1 MIIFAGE
8 KTIKT
13 MATVTLQYDGR
24 SAAMKK
30 LIELFVTL
38 GGIVTEQKETKTKKG
53 SIDEAIAEYRS
64 GKTYKAKDA
73 HDLIEQCLK

>member
-1 MIIFAGE
+1 
-8 KTIKT
+8 
-13 MATVTLQYDGR
+13 MATVILQYDGR

-38 GGIVTEQKETKTKKG
+38 GGIVTEQKETKRKKG
-53 SIDEAIAEYRS
+53 SIDEAIAEYRA
-64 GKTYKAKDA
+64 GRTHKAKDA